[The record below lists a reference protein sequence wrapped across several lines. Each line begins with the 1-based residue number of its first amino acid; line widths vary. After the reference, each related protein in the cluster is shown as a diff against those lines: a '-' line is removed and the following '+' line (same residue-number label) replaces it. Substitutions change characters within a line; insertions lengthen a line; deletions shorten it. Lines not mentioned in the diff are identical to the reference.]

1 MSISS
6 LNIKCFRSVLK
17 APELSLFNHMAE
29 KRKTKRVPN
38 EMINKGLEKKRWL
51 ILESVVE
58 DTKFHRSIQVFIKD
72 LEFGHGF
79 H

>member
-1 MSISS
+1 
-6 LNIKCFRSVLK
+6 
-17 APELSLFNHMAE
+17 MAE

-51 ILESVVE
+51 ILEFIVE

-72 LEFGHGF
+72 FEFRHGF
-79 H
+79 HGLHRLKKYSLPTRYAR